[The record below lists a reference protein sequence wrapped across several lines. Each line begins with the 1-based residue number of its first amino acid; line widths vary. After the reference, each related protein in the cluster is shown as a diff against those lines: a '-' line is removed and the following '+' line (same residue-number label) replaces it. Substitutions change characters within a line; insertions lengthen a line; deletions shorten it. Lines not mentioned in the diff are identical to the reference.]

1 MAALSI
7 RSCVARACFGST
19 PRRVIN
25 VVWWPP
31 AAKRA
36 GRPYPNRDSAA
47 GRGAITLTILD
58 LARERVVLLDGA
70 MGTAIQALNLPE
82 AAYGGHAGCLEI
94 LGLTAPDRLREIH
107 RAYLAAGAD
116 VVETDTFGG
125 SPLVLAEYDLAER
138 TEEINEAAARLAR
151 QVAEEM
157 STAGRPRFVA
167 GSVGPGTKLASLG
180 QIDFDALVQG
190 YRRQIGAL
198 LDGGVDLLLIE
209 TVQDLLQ
216 AKAALAAAQ
225 DVMAVKRRVPLYVS
239 VTVEQ
244 TGTLLTGTDMAGVI
258 AVLEPFP
265 IDIVGLNC
273 ATGPRPMRPHL
284 ETLSR
289 LWPGLIGVYPNAGL
303 PLPSAGGVSYPE
315 TPEELAATLSG
326 FLDDLPIN
334 IVGGCCGTTP
344 AHIARLAA
352 AIAGRHP
359 PARAPVETAPAVA
372 SLFGVVTIR
381 QDPPPLYI
389 GERANAT
396 GSKAFRDTIL
406 AGDYDAAFEIL
417 IEQAEHGS
425 HAADL
430 SVAYAGQD
438 ESRHMDALM
447 RRAAR
452 ECPLPICIDSNL
464 ADVVE
469 LALKRYPGRAIVNS
483 INLEDGG
490 KRADLVGPLAK
501 RFGAGLICLTIDEA
515 GMAMTAA
522 RKLEVAR
529 RLVDRCVEQYGLRR
543 KDLFVDALTF
553 TVGSGDPSLKTAA
566 SETITAIRHIK
577 AEIPGVYTLLG
588 VSNVSF
594 GLSMKS
600 RRVLNSVFLDEC
612 LKAGLDAAILNP
624 KHIVPLALLEETDV
638 QRALNLIH
646 NRAEGGI
653 DPLEAFIN
661 HFAGRA
667 DLDDAQ
673 PEAGL
678 PPAEAIRQAIIKGRL
693 SQLPADLDALLAAQ
707 PAEEIL
713 NDLLVPAMKH
723 VGELFGAGKMQ
734 LPFVLK
740 SAEAMKRAVDHIKP
754 RFSGASARG
763 PMKKLLLATVR
774 GDVHDIGKNLVD
786 IIVSNNGFE
795 VINLGTKV
803 PVEVIETEIGSHRPD
818 AVGMS
823 GLLVTSAMVMAENLR
838 AMADAS
844 LDLPVLVGGAAL
856 TPEYVRETL
865 KPAYPNGSVTYC
877 ADAFAGLKAMQ
888 EIAEGRVPRE
898 PDSVPTGALP
908 RDSFRPEPLVL
919 EEVTPPEPPFWG
931 DRVVTGIN
939 LDAVAANLNEIAL
952 FRGRWGYRR
961 GSLSAEQF
969 ERIMRDEVRPRY
981 RELWRIVKAE
991 GLFEP
996 RLVYGYFHGR
1006 SQGDAVVIDDRGREL
1021 RFDFPRRRT
1030 EPRLNIADFVRTDG
1044 DVVGFFVVTLGEA
1057 AVTRGREVF
1066 SRNEYLD
1073 YFLLH
1078 GLAVEITDALAEYAH
1093 TLMRHELGIGEPR
1106 RLSLQEIVTQAYRG
1120 SRYGFGYPAC
1130 PDLSAHKLVWE
1141 LLHPERIG
1149 ISLAEGYQMVPEYST
1164 AAIVIHHPQA
1174 KYFSV

>member
-1 MAALSI
+1 MD
-7 RSCVARACFGST
+7 F
-19 PRRVIN
+19 
-25 VVWWPP
+25 
-31 AAKRA
+31 
-36 GRPYPNRDSAA
+36 
-47 GRGAITLTILD
+47 LD
-58 LARERVVLLDGA
+58 LARQRIVLLDGA
-70 MGTAIQALNLPE
+70 MGTAIQSLALPE
-82 AAYGGHAGCLEI
+82 AAYAGRAGCHEI
-94 LGLTAPDRLREIH
+94 LALTEPDRLLEIH

-116 VVETDTFGG
+116 VVETNTFGG

-151 QVAEEM
+151 QAADES
-157 STAGRPRFVA
+157 STPERPRFVA
-167 GSVGPGTKLASLG
+167 GAIGPGTKLPSLG
-180 QIDFDALVQG
+180 QITFDTLVQG
-190 YRRQIGAL
+190 YRRQIGGL
-198 LDGGVDLLLIE
+198 LDGGVDLLQIE

-216 AKAALAAAQ
+216 AKAALAAAE

-239 VTVEQ
+239 VTIEQ

-265 IDIVGLNC
+265 IDVLGLNC

-284 ETLSR
+284 ETLCR

-303 PLPSAGGVSYPE
+303 PLPCAGGVSYPE
-315 TPEELAATLSG
+315 TPEELAGALAG
-326 FLDDLPIN
+326 FLNDLPIS

-352 AIAGRHP
+352 AVAGRRA
-359 PARAPVETAPAVA
+359 PARRPIETAPAVA
-372 SLFGVVTIR
+372 SLFGAVAIR
-381 QDPPPLYI
+381 QDPPPLFI

-417 IEQAEHGS
+417 VEQAEHGS

-438 ESRHMDALM
+438 ELRHMDALM
-447 RRAAR
+447 LRAAR
-452 ECPLPICIDSNL
+452 ECPLPISIDSNL
-464 ADVVE
+464 ADSVE

-483 INLEDGG
+483 VNLEDGG
-490 KRADLVGPLAK
+490 RRADLVGPLAK

-515 GMAMTAA
+515 GMAMTTA

-529 RLVDRCVEQYGLRR
+529 RLVDRCVGQYGLRR
-543 KDLFVDALTF
+543 HDLFLDALTF
-553 TVGSGDPSLKTAA
+553 TIGSGDPSLKTAA
-566 SETITAIRHIK
+566 LETIAAIRRIK
-577 AEIPGVYTLLG
+577 AEIPGVHTLLG

-624 KHIVPLALLEETDV
+624 RHIVPLAQLDETDV
-638 QRALNLIH
+638 RRALNLIH
-646 NRAEGGI
+646 DRTEGGI

-661 HFAGRA
+661 HFAGRT
-667 DLDDAQ
+667 DLDDAE

-678 PPAEAIRQAIIKGRL
+678 PPAEAVRQAIIKGRPP
-693 SQLPADLDALLAAQ
+693 QLAANLDALLAAQ
-707 PAEEIL
+707 PAEAIL
-713 NDLLVPAMKH
+713 NDLLMPAMQH

-754 RFSGASARG
+754 HFSATAARG

-786 IIVSNNGFE
+786 IIVTNNGFE
-795 VINLGTKV
+795 VVNLGIKV
-803 PVEVIETEIGSHRPD
+803 PVEVIEAEIGRQRPD

-823 GLLVTSAMVMAENLR
+823 GLLVSSAMVMAENLR
-838 AMADAS
+838 AMTDAGVG
-844 LDLPVLVGGAAL
+844 LPVLVGGAAL

-877 ADAFAGLKAMQ
+877 ADAFAGLRAMQ
-888 EIAEGRVPRE
+888 EIAAGLAPRD
-898 PDSVPTGALP
+898 PDPVSAGALP
-908 RDSFRPEPLVL
+908 RDSFPPEPLVL
-919 EEVTPPEPPFWG
+919 EEVAPPVPPFWG
-931 DRVVTGIN
+931 DRIVTGID
-939 LDAVAANLNEIAL
+939 LDAVAGYLNEIAL

-961 GSLSAEQF
+961 GSLPAEEFQ
-969 ERIMRDEVRPRY
+969 RIMRDEVRPRY
-981 RELWRIVKAE
+981 REIWRIVKTE
-991 GLFEP
+991 QLFDP
-996 RLVYGYFHGR
+996 RAVYGYFHGR
-1006 SQGDAVVIDDRGREL
+1006 GQGDAVVIDHQGREL
-1021 RFDFPRRRT
+1021 RFDFPRRQA
-1030 EPRLNIADFVRTDG
+1030 EPRLNIADFVRSDG
-1044 DVVGFFVVTLGEA
+1044 DVVGFFVVTLGDA
-1057 AVTRGREVF
+1057 AVTRGREIF
-1066 SRNEYLD
+1066 TRNEYLD

-1078 GLAVEITDALAEYAH
+1078 GLAVEVTDALAEYVHA
-1093 TLMRHELGIGEPR
+1093 LMRHELGIGDARP
-1106 RLSLQEIVTQAYRG
+1106 LDLQEIVTQAYRG

-1130 PDLSAHKLVWE
+1130 PDLSQHTQVWD
-1141 LLHPERIG
+1141 LLHPERVG
-1149 ISLAEGYQMVPEYST
+1149 VSLAEGFQMVPEYST
-1164 AAIVIHHPQA
+1164 AAIVIHHPRA

>member
-1 MAALSI
+1 MNFLE
-7 RSCVARACFGST
+7 
-19 PRRVIN
+19 
-25 VVWWPP
+25 
-31 AAKRA
+31 
-36 GRPYPNRDSAA
+36 
-47 GRGAITLTILD
+47 
-58 LARERVVLLDGA
+58 LARERTVLLDGA
-70 MGTAIQALNLPE
+70 MGTVIQALGLPE
-82 AAYGGHAGCLEI
+82 AAYAGHAGCHEI
-94 LGLTAPDRLREIH
+94 LALTEPDRLRDIH
-107 RAYLAAGAD
+107 RDYLAAGAD
-116 VVETDTFGG
+116 VVETNTFGG
-125 SPLVLAEYDLAER
+125 SPLVLAEFDLAER
-138 TEEINEAAARLAR
+138 TEEINEAAARLAKR
-151 QVAEEM
+151 AAEEM
-157 STAGRPRFVA
+157 STAGRPRFAA
-167 GSVGPGTKLASLG
+167 GSVGPGTKLPSLG
-180 QIDFDALVQG
+180 QVDFDTLVHG
-190 YRRQIGAL
+190 YRRQIGGL
-198 LDGGVDLLLIE
+198 LDGGVDLLQIE

-216 AKAALAAAQ
+216 AKAALAAAH

-239 VTVEQ
+239 VTIEQ
-244 TGTLLTGTDMAGVI
+244 TGTLLTGTDIAGVV
-258 AVLEPFP
+258 AVLEPFA
-265 IDIVGLNC
+265 IDILGLNC

-284 ETLSR
+284 ETLCR
-289 LWPGLIGVYPNAGL
+289 LWPGLIGVYPNAGM
-303 PLPSAGGVSYPE
+303 PLPCASGVSYPE
-315 TPEELAATLSG
+315 TPEELAASLSG
-326 FLDDLPIN
+326 FLDDLPIG

-344 AHIARLAA
+344 AHIARIAA
-352 AIAGRHP
+352 AVSGRRT
-359 PARAPVETAPAVA
+359 PARASVETAPAVA
-372 SLFGVVTIR
+372 SLFGAVTIR

-406 AGDYDAAFEIL
+406 AGNYDAAFEIL
-417 IEQAEHGS
+417 VDQAEHGS

-438 ESRHMDALM
+438 ELRHMDTLM

-452 ECPLPICIDSNL
+452 ECPLPVCIDSNSTE
-464 ADVVE
+464 AVE

-490 KRADLVGPLAK
+490 TRADLVGPLAK

-515 GMAMTAA
+515 GMAMTTA

-543 KDLFVDALTF
+543 EDLFVDALTF
-553 TVGSGDPSLKTAA
+553 TIGSGDPSLKTAA
-566 SETITAIRHIK
+566 LETLAAIRQIK
-577 AEIPGVYTLLG
+577 AEIPGVHTLLG

-612 LKAGLDAAILNP
+612 LKTGLDAAILNP
-624 KHIVPLALLEETDV
+624 KHIVPLAQLDETDV
-638 QRALNLIH
+638 RRATDLIH

-661 HFAGRA
+661 HFSGRA

-678 PPAEAIRQAIIKGRL
+678 PPAEAIRQAIIKGRV
-693 SQLPADLDALLAAQ
+693 SQLPADLDTLLELQ

-713 NDLLVPAMKH
+713 NDVLVPAMKH
-723 VGELFGAGKMQ
+723 VGELFGAGTMQ

-740 SAEAMKRAVDHIKP
+740 SAEAMKRAVDHLKP
-754 RFSGASARG
+754 RFSSVSSRG
-763 PMKKLLLATVR
+763 PAKKLLLATVR

-803 PVEVIETEIGSHRPD
+803 PVEVIVADVGTHRPD

-823 GLLVTSAMVMAENLR
+823 GLLVSSAITMAGNLR
-838 AMADAS
+838 AMTDAG
-844 LDLPVLVGGAAL
+844 LHLPVLVGGAAL

-888 EIAEGRVPRE
+888 DIAAGRVPCE
-898 PDSVPTGALP
+898 PHAVLDDALP
-908 RDSFRPEPLVL
+908 RDSFLPEPLVV
-919 EEVTPPEPPFWG
+919 EDVTPPIPPFWG
-931 DRVVTGIN
+931 DRIVTGVN
-939 LDAVAANLNEIAL
+939 LDAIAGYLNEIAL

-961 GSLSAEQF
+961 GNLPAEQF
-969 ERIMRDEVRPRY
+969 QRIMRDEVQPRY

-991 GLFEP
+991 KLFEP
-996 RLVYGYFHGR
+996 RFVYGYFHGR
-1006 SQGDAVVIDDRGREL
+1006 SQGDAVLIDEGDREL
-1021 RFDFPRRRT
+1021 RFDFPRRRA
-1030 EPRLNIADFVRTDG
+1030 EPRLNIADFVRPEG
-1044 DVVGFFVVTLGEA
+1044 DVVGFFAVTLGEA
-1057 AVTRGREVF
+1057 AATRGREIF
-1066 SRNEYLD
+1066 AKSEYLD

-1093 TLMRHELGIGEPR
+1093 ALMRHELGIGEARP
-1106 RLSLQEIVTQAYRG
+1106 LTLQGIVTQAYRG

-1141 LLHPERIG
+1141 LLRPERLG

-1164 AAIVIHHPQA
+1164 AAIVIHHPRA